1 MFCEIPMLHWE
12 GCEVTLLVGTR
23 VCIGWLRS
31 ILQYNNDS
39 QEKNVFMPILRPLFS
54 AFFFFMLV
62 PRGFVSQGLSNYFQ
76 KGHKSHHIDEYLMG
90 EYLINRMTQEDNHTT
105 YIQ

>member
-31 ILQYNNDS
+31 ILQS
-39 QEKNVFMPILRPLFS
+39 GEERVHTEFKAFIFCFFSLHVTPQRICFPRP
-54 AFFFFMLV
+54 
-62 PRGFVSQGLSNYFQ
+62 
-76 KGHKSHHIDEYLMG
+76 K
-90 EYLINRMTQEDNHTT
+90 
-105 YIQ
+105 